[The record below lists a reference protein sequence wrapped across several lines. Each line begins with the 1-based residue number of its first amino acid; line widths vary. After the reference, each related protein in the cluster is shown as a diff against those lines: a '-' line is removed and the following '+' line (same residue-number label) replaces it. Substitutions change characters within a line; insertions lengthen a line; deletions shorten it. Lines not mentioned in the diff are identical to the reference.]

1 MVKCC
6 VPLMHHSSFIRFHI
20 AQFTES
26 SLVSNVHLLI
36 HFLFKV
42 LTAKEFSDGFN
53 IAAADLIFQ
62 FATSLICSCH
72 TEVVTL
78 YELVV
83 RVLMARLESKPSSGK
98 GWERVSSA
106 LDLLK
111 TLVEET
117 NMAALSGPEKGI
129 LKFQVEQVS
138 IQLPSV
144 NVEVLYNKTLSR
156 CCLV

>member
-1 MVKCC
+1 M
-6 VPLMHHSSFIRFHI
+6 
-20 AQFTES
+20 Q
-26 SLVSNVHLLI
+26 
-36 HFLFKV
+36 V

-53 IAAADLIFQ
+53 LAASELIFE
-62 FATSLICSCH
+62 FATSLIFSCH

-83 RVLMARLESKPSSGK
+83 RVLMARLESKPSTGK
-98 GWERVSSA
+98 SLERVDSA
-106 LDLLK
+106 LGLLK

-138 IQLPSV
+138 ISI
-144 NVEVLYNKTLSR
+144 N
-156 CCLV
+156 